1 MLEFEQVVL
10 QVNCQKGKKAEF
22 TEIVNETPDWKTEVL
37 FDKKDGISG
46 AFVVESISAGK
57 CGQLK
62 LKLDNESC
70 RENQN
75 LELEVPVA
83 LELKIKEKPEKITAM
98 YLFNDWWTRPDFI
111 KDFSEI
117 PERTQIEIGRAHV

>member
-46 AFVVESISAGK
+46 AFVVEKISFGKSGWLLLSILLAFICVNSIL
-57 CGQLK
+57 LK
-62 LKLDNESC
+62 KSVIFSETSK
-70 RENQN
+70 
-75 LELEVPVA
+75 ELPVPVVISCA
-83 LELKIKEKPEKITAM
+83 KQSAISKNSFAGIETICSP
-98 YLFNDWWTRPDFI
+98 FI
-111 KDFSEI
+111 
-117 PERTQIEIGRAHV
+117 